1 MRFYQAIVS
10 CLLNMMNQIGLSLF
24 YHYNIL
30 YQTKYMTIKS
40 HVSLILPLLCVMF
53 CYRIKCTG
61 QDKSLQIHLRREKK
75 SINNLVST
83 VVKGKFP
90 RLFCVSSLNRVMPR
104 NKLSPLI
111 LKATIFSWVTP
122 SIACM
127 TIILS
132 NRYTMAKHVSRF

>member
-1 MRFYQAIVS
+1 MKIVWS
-10 CLLNMMNQIGLSLF
+10 LSYIDVYPLNIP
-24 YHYNIL
+24 
-30 YQTKYMTIKS
+30 YQTKYISIKG
-40 HVSLILPLLCVMF
+40 HVFTILPLLCVLF
-53 CYRIKCTG
+53 CYCIKCTG
-61 QDKSLQIHLRREKK
+61 QDKSLQIHLRREKQKK

-90 RLFCVSSLNRVMPR
+90 RLFCVSSLNRVMSR
-104 NKLSPLI
+104 DKLSPLI
-111 LKATIFSWVTP
+111 LNATIFSRVTP

>member
-1 MRFYQAIVS
+1 MQIFLILSLRFYK
-10 CLLNMMNQIGLSLF
+10 LSLF
-24 YHYNIL
+24 YHYNNL
-30 YQTKYMTIKS
+30 YQTKHMTIKS
-40 HVSLILPLLCVMF
+40 YVFMILPLLCVLF
-53 CYRIKCTG
+53 FYRIKCTG
-61 QDKSLQIHLRREKK
+61 QDKSLQIHLRREKQKK

-104 NKLSPLI
+104 NKPLPLI

>member
-1 MRFYQAIVS
+1 MRFYQPIVS
-10 CLLNMMNQIGLSLF
+10 YLINIALF

-30 YQTKYMTIKS
+30 YQTKYVTIKS
-40 HVSLILPLLCVMF
+40 HVFMILPLLCVLF

-61 QDKSLQIHLRREKK
+61 QDKSLQIHLRREKQKK

-90 RLFCVSSLNRVMPR
+90 RLFCVSSLNRVMTR
-104 NKLSPLI
+104 NKLSRFI
-111 LKATIFSWVTP
+111 VKKIIFSWITP